1 MQNEMK
7 KNASYIFFAVAVGFY
22 LLTAISVPSKK
33 EFVSND
39 KDRLLIELISHVLQR
54 GHFNVMSLNDEM
66 SEKIFHTYLE
76 SIDGQKR
83 FFLQSDYREFAKY
96 MYQIDD
102 QFRELDLTFFD
113 LTYKRLILRMNEVE
127 NMYASLL
134 SRPFDFEKNESFDM
148 DYEEQLFPLSQT
160 SRAEKWRKQ
169 LKLSTLSVLYDKVQE
184 SEKKEEESTA
194 DYVSPS
200 WKILEKEAR
209 TTTRENME
217 DYFDVMNDLERKD
230 WFDIYLNAFV
240 LQFDPHT
247 NYFNP
252 DDKDRFDMNMSGK
265 FEGIGARLSKRDQAI
280 KVVDIIVGGP
290 LWRDQLMEVGDEIQ
304 LVRQED
310 GDAVDIRSMRLD
322 DAIKLIKGPKG
333 STVHLTIKKVDGAIE
348 TIPVKRDLVVLEES
362 YARSSVI
369 NRFDKKY
376 GLIHLPKFYVDFKS
390 YKERNAAHDV
400 EQEIVNLKEAGV
412 EGLIIDLRNNGGGS
426 LQTVVDIA
434 GLFIDK
440 GPIVQVKSTVN
451 KTEVLQDRDDKTLW
465 DGPMVILVNEL
476 SASASEILAAALQDY
491 ERAIVLGSKQ
501 TFGKGTVQNVVDL
514 NRFLS
519 NSTYGNL
526 GALKITTDKF
536 YRINGGSTQLEGVK
550 SDVITPDRYSY
561 VDVGERDEDNPMS
574 WDQITPLIYTKWHGY
589 LNYDEVIIQS
599 QDRVNNHPI
608 FKLVDQDAKWVEQRQ
623 NDKSIA
629 LNYEEYVSELE
640 ADRTYANQFDAVK
653 EYNNKLEFTIT
664 PAEQERIMDDSIF
677 REKRERWFSD
687 LTSDFYIE
695 EAVNILDHLELGIYQ
710 QEPLARK

>member
-1 MQNEMK
+1 MK
-7 KNASYIFFAVAVGFY
+7 KNTSYIVFAIAVGFY
-22 LLTAISVPSKK
+22 LLTAISIPSKK

-39 KDRLLIELISHVLQR
+39 KDRLLIELISHVIQR
-54 GHFNVMSLNDEM
+54 GHFNVKSLNDDM
-66 SEKIFHTYLE
+66 SEQIFHTYLE

-83 FFLQSDYREFAKY
+83 YFLQSDYREFAKY
-96 MYQIDD
+96 MYRIDD
-102 QFRELDLTFFD
+102 QLRELDLTFFD

-127 NMYASLL
+127 SLYAFLL
-134 SRPFDFEKNESFDM
+134 SRPFDFEKKESFDM

-184 SEKKEEESTA
+184 AEKKEGESTA

-200 WKILEKEAR
+200 WVVLEEEAR

-217 DYFDVMNDLERKD
+217 DYFDLMNDLERKD

-304 LVRQED
+304 LVRQEE

-333 STVHLTIKKVDGAIE
+333 STVHLTIKKVDGTIE

-369 NRFDKKY
+369 NRLDQKY

-400 EQEIVNLKEAGV
+400 EQEVINLKEAGV

-440 GPIVQVKSTVN
+440 GPIVQVKSTVS
-451 KTEVLQDRDDKTLW
+451 KTEVLRDRDDKTLW

-561 VDVGERDEDNPMS
+561 VDIGERDEDNPMS

-589 LNYDEVIIQS
+589 LNYDEVIKQS

-608 FKLVDQDAKWVEQRQ
+608 FKLVDQDAKWIEQRQ

-629 LNYEEYVSELE
+629 LNYQEYVSELE
-640 ADRTYANQFDAVK
+640 ADRTYADQFDAVK
-653 EYNNKLEFTIT
+653 EYYNNLEFTIA
-664 PAEQERIMDDSIF
+664 PAEQERITKDSIF

-687 LTSDFYIE
+687 LTEDYYVE
-695 EAVNILDHLELGIYQ
+695 EAVNILDELKVRIYQ
-710 QEPLARK
+710 QEPLAKK